1 MLRIPQTFELIGVEQ
16 HGGMLCSDRL
26 SEVLD
31 IALSDVAGRNT
42 GVAEVRALPV
52 ILSHQYPDLI
62 ISDAIN
68 HGTGK
73 TFIWKPNQPLDQ
85 GAPIA
90 GCYSM
95 SMPASR
101 LNSATNLAAP
111 PIGAVETLH
120 IASAQRLEYFA
131 DRLPAFRRCQQMNVV
146 GHPDIGVHRQTLRVG
161 RLDQRIAK
169 KLIVLLSAAKTACR
183 LLPR

>member
-1 MLRIPQTFELIGVEQ
+1 VLRIPQTFELIGVEQ

-73 TFIWKPNQPLDQ
+73 NFHLEAKSTIGSGCSNCWVLLDEYAGEPLEF
-85 GAPIA
+85 GNKS
-90 GCYSM
+90 CRS
-95 SMPASR
+95 
-101 LNSATNLAAP
+101 
-111 PIGAVETLH
+111 
-120 IASAQRLEYFA
+120 A
-131 DRLPAFRRCQQMNVV
+131 DRC
-146 GHPDIGVHRQTLRVG
+146 G
-161 RLDQRIAK
+161 
-169 KLIVLLSAAKTACR
+169 
-183 LLPR
+183 